1 MSKEEKEMEGSLFF
15 WGNSMLLGTGLAM
28 DAFSVSLANGL
39 NEPRMGACRM
49 GLIAGT
55 FAAFQAL
62 MPMTGWG
69 FIHTIVEH
77 FQFFENLLPW
87 IALALLVYIG
97 VSMAKE
103 GRNGIAALGKKGR
116 LAFCMLLA
124 QGGITS
130 IDALSVGFAIAEYG
144 MGKALACS
152 LIISAVT
159 FLLCLGGLWLGRRFG
174 LRFAGQAQV
183 FGGSVLIFLGAEIV
197 VQHLVG

>member
-1 MSKEEKEMEGSLFF
+1 MEGSLFF

-69 FIHTIVEH
+69 FVHTIVEH
-77 FQFFENLLPW
+77 FQIFENLLPW
-87 IALALLVYIG
+87 IALTLLVYIG

-130 IDALSVGFAIAEYG
+130 IDALSVGFATAEYG

-152 LIISAVT
+152 LIIAAVT
-159 FLLCLGGLWLGRRFG
+159 FLLCLGGLLLGRRFG

>member
-1 MSKEEKEMEGSLFF
+1 MEWSLFF

-69 FIHTIVEH
+69 FLHTIVEH
-77 FQFFENLLPW
+77 FHFFQRVLPW
-87 IALALLVYIG
+87 LALTLLVYIG
-97 VSMAKE
+97 LDMVRE
-103 GRNGIAALGKKGR
+103 GMRSAADLGPKGR

-144 MGKALACS
+144 MGMALACS
-152 LIISAVT
+152 LIIAAVT
-159 FLLCLGGLWLGRRFG
+159 FCLCLGGLWLGRRFG
-174 LRFAGQAQV
+174 LRFAGQAHV
-183 FGGSVLIFLGAEIV
+183 FGGGILLFLGAGMF
-197 VQHLVG
+197 VQHILG

>member
-1 MSKEEKEMEGSLFF
+1 MEGSLFF

-69 FIHTIVEH
+69 FVHTIVEH
-77 FQFFENLLPW
+77 FQSFENLLPW

-152 LIISAVT
+152 LIIAAVT

>member
-1 MSKEEKEMEGSLFF
+1 MEGSLFF

-69 FIHTIVEH
+69 FVHTIVEH

-97 VSMAKE
+97 VSMAEE

-152 LIISAVT
+152 LIIAAVT

>member
-1 MSKEEKEMEGSLFF
+1 MEWSLFF

-69 FIHTIVEH
+69 FVHTILEH
-77 FQFFENLLPW
+77 FRSFERVFPW
-87 IALALLVYIG
+87 LALVLLVYIG
-97 VSMAKE
+97 ASMVRE
-103 GRNGIAALGKKGR
+103 GMQRAAAWGTKGR

-124 QGGITS
+124 QGGVTS
-130 IDALSVGFAIAEYG
+130 IDALSVGITIAEYG
-144 MGKALACS
+144 MSMALACS
-152 LIISAVT
+152 LIIAAVT
-159 FLLCLGGLWLGRRFG
+159 FFLCLGGLWLGRRFG
-174 LRFAGQAQV
+174 LRFAGQTHV
-183 FGGSVLIFLGAEIV
+183 FGGGILLFLGAEIFT
-197 VQHLVG
+197 HHILG

>member
-1 MSKEEKEMEGSLFF
+1 MEGTLFF

-49 GLIAGT
+49 GLIAGV
-55 FAAFQAL
+55 FAVFQAL

-69 FIHTIVEH
+69 FVHTIVEH
-77 FQFFENLLPW
+77 FQFFQQILPW
-87 IALALLVYIG
+87 IALALLTYIG
-97 VSMAKE
+97 VGMVQE
-103 GRNGIAALGKKGR
+103 GRKGAAELGPKGR
-116 LAFCMLLA
+116 LAFYMLLA

-144 MGKALACS
+144 MAKALACS
-152 LIISAVT
+152 LIIAAVT
-159 FLLCLGGLWLGRRFG
+159 FFLCLIGIWLGRRFG

-183 FGGSVLIFLGAEIV
+183 FGGGVLLFLGVELFI
-197 VQHLVG
+197 QHLLG

>member
-1 MSKEEKEMEGSLFF
+1 MEGSLFF

-69 FIHTIVEH
+69 FVHTIVEH

-152 LIISAVT
+152 LIIAAVT

>member
-1 MSKEEKEMEGSLFF
+1 MEGSLFF

-69 FIHTIVEH
+69 CIHTIVEH
-77 FQFFENLLPW
+77 FQFFQKLLPW
-87 IALALLVYIG
+87 VALALLMYIG
-97 VSMAKE
+97 VSMVQE
-103 GRNGIAALGKKGR
+103 GRNGIAALGEKGR
-116 LAFCMLLA
+116 LAFSMLVA

-152 LIISAVT
+152 LIIAAVT